1 LILNHVTTALSK
13 KKKRNE
19 MKEEIL
25 GIRWMNY
32 SKEKILG
39 KTQWCFW
46 MSKSTR
52 SLFTQR
58 DREVAVTTCLQEA
71 EGVISKTH
79 MPLEWARH
87 TRHLPHA
94 LWWTK

>member
-39 KTQWCFW
+39 KTQWCF
-46 MSKSTR
+46 
-52 SLFTQR
+52 
-58 DREVAVTTCLQEA
+58 
-71 EGVISKTH
+71 
-79 MPLEWARH
+79 
-87 TRHLPHA
+87 
-94 LWWTK
+94 